1 MKRVFNVSKK
11 YVLSCSIRIESFL
24 TYFDT
29 LGEILAEVKFKVG
42 NVYIRAAILAAL
54 VYTKIGGF
62 NIMTQIPIYLPNCKF
77 RDSEKFRALHAS

>member
-42 NVYIRAAILAAL
+42 NVYTRAAILAHL
-54 VYTKIGGF
+54 VYTK
-62 NIMTQIPIYLPNCKF
+62 IMTQIPICLPNCKF